1 MNDLSFFRHEGE
13 SRPKLSLWLKR
24 EKADREVISLDLWGG
39 GGGGGTSDS
48 PGPPSKVVFKRRD
61 RRRSPGMMGKALC

>member
-13 SRPKLSLWLKR
+13 SRPKISLWLKR

-39 GGGGGTSDS
+39 GGGGGVVA
-48 PGPPSKVVFKRRD
+48 PPTHQDLLQK
-61 RRRSPGMMGKALC
+61 